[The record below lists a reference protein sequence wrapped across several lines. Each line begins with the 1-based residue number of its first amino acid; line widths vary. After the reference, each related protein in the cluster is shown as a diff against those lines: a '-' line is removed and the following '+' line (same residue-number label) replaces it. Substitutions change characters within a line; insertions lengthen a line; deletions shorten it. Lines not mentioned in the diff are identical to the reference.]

1 MAPRTILSCLTLLL
15 MGAAG
20 VNATTLDFNALQVG
34 EEVLGYYNGGL
45 GSMGT
50 GPGPNLGITFTN
62 DFVTLADGVFG
73 PPFRAEEL
81 TGGSGTMDIAAA
93 FSGIFS
99 FYYKNSGAGGA
110 VNLYSGLDGGG
121 SLVGTFLLPPTSSFS
136 PAFELIV
143 NPGVPFQ
150 SAVFTGSANTMVF
163 DNVTFGFQVIPEPAS
178 ITLVFSGLAVLG
190 FVGRKSIVGRATH

>member
-1 MAPRTILSCLTLLL
+1 MNRRTILPWLTLLP
-15 MGAAG
+15 MGAIAA
-20 VNATTLDFNALQVG
+20 NAATTLDFNPLQVG

-62 DFVTLADGVFG
+62 NFVTVADGVFA

-81 TGGSGTMDIAAA
+81 TAGSGTMDVAAG

-99 FYYKNSGAGGA
+99 FYYKNSGAAGV

-121 SLVGTFLLPPTSSFS
+121 SLVGTILLPTESIFF
-136 PAFELIV
+136 PAGT

-163 DNVTFGFQVIPEPAS
+163 DNVTFGAQVVPEPAS
-178 ITLVFSGLAVLG
+178 ITLVFPVLAVLG
-190 FVGRKSIVGRATH
+190 FVGRKSIFGQAAH